1 VITNQRIVDNLKG
14 IFPPVVTPFNR
25 RGDVDEER
33 FRENLQKYAGIGLGG
48 VVVAGS
54 TGEAL
59 YLSEAER
66 LRLVEIA
73 REVVRPPELLLVGTG
88 LESTRETI
96 RLSREAIARGADAL
110 LVLPP
115 HYYKSRMDSPTLL
128 GHFRLLAD
136 SVKRPVIL
144 YSIPQFTG
152 INMEA
157 EVIAELSG
165 HPNIV
170 GLKESSGQLAFVKTI
185 LRKVARQRFRVLVG
199 SVMILLDALRA
210 GVAGAVLGQAC
221 FAPEL
226 CVGVYEAFCNGRTK
240 TASELQ
246 QRLVPLAQK
255 IALPFGVPGI
265 KAALDLS
272 GYHGGPPRSP
282 LLALGPE
289 SRQAVAAA
297 LREARAGLEL

>member
-1 VITNQRIVDNLKG
+1 MTNKQVVDNLKG

-25 RGDVDEER
+25 RGDVDEKR
-33 FRENLQKYAGIGLGG
+33 FRENLRKYTGIGLGG

-59 YLSEAER
+59 YLNEAER

-73 REVVRPPELLLVGTG
+73 REVVSPPELLLVGTG

-96 RLSREAIARGADAL
+96 RLSHEAIARGADAL

-115 HYYKSRMDSPTLL
+115 HYYKPKMDAPTLIA
-128 GHFRLLAD
+128 HFEVLA
-136 SVKRPVIL
+136 SKVKRPIVL

-152 INMEA
+152 INMEV
-157 EVIAELSG
+157 ETIAALSR

-170 GLKESSGQLAFVKTI
+170 GLKESSGNLAFVKTI
-185 LRKVARQRFRVLVG
+185 LRKVAPGFRVLVG
-199 SVMILLDALRA
+199 SVTILLDALRA
-210 GVAGAVLGQAC
+210 GAAGAVLGQAC
-221 FAPEL
+221 FAPAL
-226 CVGVYEAFCNGRTK
+226 CVGVYEAFRRGQAK
-240 TASELQ
+240 TARELQ
-246 QRLVPLAQK
+246 QRLFPLAQK
-255 IALPFGVPGI
+255 ISLPFGVSGI

-272 GYHGGPPRSP
+272 GYHGGLPRSP
-282 LLALGPE
+282 LLPLSTE
-289 SRQAVAAA
+289 SRQKVSAA

>member
-1 VITNQRIVDNLKG
+1 MTNQRIVDNLKG

-25 RGDVDEER
+25 RGDVDEKR
-33 FRENLQKYAGIGLGG
+33 FRENLQKYVGIGLGG

-73 REVVRPPELLLVGTG
+73 REVFRPPELLLVGTG

-96 RLSREAIARGADAL
+96 RLSHEAIARGADAL

-115 HYYKSRMDSPTLL
+115 HYYKPKMDAPALI
-128 GHFRLLAD
+128 GHFEDLA
-136 SVKRPVIL
+136 SKVQRPVIL

-152 INMEA
+152 INI
-157 EVIAELSG
+157 EVETITTLSR
-165 HPNIV
+165 HPHIV
-170 GLKESSGQLAFVKTI
+170 GLKESSGNLTFVKTI
-185 LRKVARQRFRVLVG
+185 LRKVAPGFRVLVG

-210 GVAGAVLGQAC
+210 GAAGAVLGQAC
-221 FAPEL
+221 FAPAL
-226 CVGVYEAFCNGRTK
+226 CVSVYDDFCRGQAK
-240 TASELQ
+240 TARELQ
-246 QRLVPLAQK
+246 QRLLPLAQK
-255 IALPFGVPGI
+255 ISLPFGVSGI

-272 GYHGGPPRSP
+272 GYHGGLPRSP
-282 LLALGPE
+282 LLPLSARSRRRVSMALKE
-289 SRQAVAAA
+289 A
-297 LREARAGLEL
+297 LAGLEL

>member
-1 VITNQRIVDNLKG
+1 MTNQRIVDDLRG
-14 IFPPVVTPFNR
+14 IFPPVVTPFTR
-25 RGDVDEER
+25 RGDVDEGR
-33 FRENLQKYAGIGLGG
+33 FRENLQKYTGIGLGG

-73 REVVRPPELLLVGTG
+73 RKVVCPPEILLVGTG

-115 HYYKSRMDSPTLL
+115 NYYKSRMDSPTLIA
-128 GHFRLLAD
+128 HFRALAD
-136 SVKRPVIL
+136 AVKRPVVL

-152 INMEA
+152 IHIEA
-157 EVIAELSG
+157 DAIAALSH
-165 HPNIV
+165 HPNIA
-170 GLKESSGQLAFVKTI
+170 GLKESSGNLAFVKKV
-185 LRKVARQRFRVLVG
+185 LRYVAPGFRVLVG
-199 SVMILLDALRA
+199 SVLILLDALRA
-210 GVAGAVLGQAC
+210 GAAGAVLGQAC

-226 CVGVYEAFCNGRTK
+226 CVGVYEAFCSKRMK
-240 TASELQ
+240 EARQLQ
-246 QRLVPLAQK
+246 QRLVPLAEK

-272 GYHGGPPRSP
+272 GYYGGPPRLP
-282 LLALGPE
+282 LFPLPAE
-289 SRQAVAAA
+289 SRQAVSAA
-297 LREARAGLEL
+297 LKAARAGLEV